1 MERQGHL
8 SHRRRTGGRT
18 LYPDCMILDR
28 DGGLSFKG
36 DTVSDAAREEAGC
49 ERFGHDQDGKRAT
62 MNDRYVLERRT

>member
-1 MERQGHL
+1 
-8 SHRRRTGGRT
+8 
-18 LYPDCMILDR
+18 MILDR

-49 ERFGHDQDGKRAT
+49 ERFGHDQDGMRAT